1 MVVQV
6 KDTMRVL
13 IDVLLKLLEDEEEV
27 FKEKEHLLQ
36 HIQLEVKEIRLQQ
49 VLFKD
54 LMLEMQVVVQNIDMV
69 VAVELEEEEE
79 THLLVIQVLELEELV
94 RQIL

>member
-1 MVVQV
+1 MAVQV
-6 KDTMRVL
+6 KDTMGVP
-13 IDVLLKLLEDEEEV
+13 IDVLLKLLEDLEEV

-36 HIQLEVKEIRLQQ
+36 LTQLEVKVIRLQQ

-69 VAVELEEEEE
+69 VAE
-79 THLLVIQVLELEELV
+79 VLE
-94 RQIL
+94 Q